1 MIVRLVLAAVVA
13 AALLG
18 AAIPVIEDARH
29 DVSATEAEQTA
40 QQLAAAITQVSRSS
54 DPVPPGVPGAKRVV
68 TVDLPPDA
76 TVRVGGAPNESAVD
90 GPGSDLVRYE
100 VGPATSGRERVPVDT
115 RVVVDGAVQP
125 DSEGLVL
132 RGSERVVVL
141 YVLVDDEPTALVGR
155 V

>member
-1 MIVRLVLAAVVA
+1 MSVRLVLAVVVA

-18 AAIPVIEDARH
+18 AAMPVVEDARH
-29 DVSATEAEQTA
+29 DVSATEADRTTQE
-40 QQLAAAITQVSRSS
+40 LADAITQVSRSS

-76 TVRVGGAPNESAVD
+76 TVRVGGAPNESEVD
-90 GPGSDLVRYE
+90 GSGSDLVRYE
-100 VGPATSGRERVPVDT
+100 MDPATSDRKRVPVDT
-115 RVVVDGAVQP
+115 RTVVDGVVQP

-132 RGSERVVVL
+132 RGSERVVVR
-141 YVLVDDEPTALVGR
+141 YVLVDDEPTVLVGR

>member
-1 MIVRLVLAAVVA
+1 MIVRLVLAIVVA

-18 AAIPVIEDARH
+18 AAMPVVEDARH
-29 DVSATEAEQTA
+29 DVSATEADRAA
-40 QQLAAAITQVSRSS
+40 QELADAITQVSRSS

-76 TVRVGGAPNESAVD
+76 TVRVGGAPNESEAD
-90 GPGSDLVRYE
+90 GPGSDLITYD
-100 VGPATSGRERVPVDT
+100 VGPGTSGRDRVPVDT
-115 RVVVDGAVQP
+115 GVVVDGAVKS
-125 DSEGLVL
+125 DGEALVL
-132 RGSERVVVL
+132 RGAERVVVR

>member
-1 MIVRLVLAAVVA
+1 MSVRLVLSVVVA

-18 AAIPVIEDARH
+18 AAMPVVEDARH
-29 DVSATEAEQTA
+29 DVSATEADRAA
-40 QQLAAAITQVSRSS
+40 QHLADTITQVSRSS
-54 DPVPPGVPGAKRVV
+54 DPVPQGVPGAKRVV

-76 TVRVGGAPNESAVD
+76 TVRVGGALNESEAD
-90 GPGSDLVRYE
+90 GSESDLITYD

-115 RVVVDGAVQP
+115 RVVVDGVVQP

-132 RGSERVVVL
+132 RGSERVVVR